1 MDTLTHAISGALL
14 GRLLCVRPVAPPLPA
29 SVAAVLA
36 PHGRFSAA
44 WDHAPGHLAP
54 WQAAT
59 VGAVAAAF
67 PDIDAL
73 AMLAGDFTY
82 LRWHRGV
89 THSVLLAPL
98 WGWLLALVLAR
109 WFEVTRGKPGG
120 WKVLF
125 APALCGVLLH
135 IAGDWITPFGTM
147 MLAPLSDR
155 RFGLGAMFV
164 IDLAFSAI
172 LVGGLVLAAMAPRQ
186 RWPAALGLLGACA
199 WVGLAWTGQRE
210 GEAVARGHAQR
221 EGLAVQWIEAM
232 PRPASP
238 FNWTL
243 AIFDGS
249 DYRVAHV
256 NTRRSE
262 PLVASPS
269 DFFVRRLSA
278 PYLPA
283 SQAQWTR
290 VPRFGGGNGEE
301 APVWVLDAWSHEAF
315 APYRWFA
322 GAPALLT
329 TATRIA
335 EDGSE
340 ERCAAFRDLRFEFP
354 GREAS
359 PFRYGVCL
367 GAGGAA
373 RLMRFGAKG
382 WQPL

>member
-14 GRLLCVRPVAPPLPA
+14 GRLLCVRPAAPPMPA
-29 SVAAVLA
+29 AVAAVLA
-36 PHGRFSAA
+36 PRGRFSAA

-54 WQAAT
+54 WQAAA

-98 WGWLLALVLAR
+98 WAWLLALVMAR
-109 WFEVTRGKPGG
+109 WFEVTRARPGG
-120 WKVLF
+120 WRALF
-125 APALCGVLLH
+125 VPALGGVLLH

-147 MLAPLSDR
+147 MLSPLSQR
-155 RFGLGAMFV
+155 RFGLGAMFI
-164 IDLAFSAI
+164 IDLAFSGF
-172 LVGGLVLAAMAPRQ
+172 LVAGLALATLAPRR
-186 RWPAALGLLGACA
+186 RWPAALGLLGASA

-210 GEAVARGHAQR
+210 GEAIAREHAERQ
-221 EGLAVQWIEAM
+221 GLAVQWIEAM

-243 AIFDGS
+243 AIFDGR
-249 DYRVAHV
+249 DYHVAHV

-262 PLVASPS
+262 PLAATPS

-283 SQAQWTR
+283 SQAQWAR
-290 VPRFGGGNGEE
+290 LPRLGGEE
-301 APVWVLDAWSHEAF
+301 APAWVADAWAHEAF
-315 APYRWFA
+315 ATYRWFA
-322 GAPALLT
+322 GAPVLLVT
-329 TATRIA
+329 TTRA
-335 EDGSE
+335 AAHGSE

-373 RLMRFGAKG
+373 RLMRVGAAG

>member
-14 GRLLCVRPVAPPLPA
+14 GRLLCVRPVAAPLPA
-29 SVAAVLA
+29 AVAAVLA
-36 PHGRFSAA
+36 PQGRFSAA

-54 WQAAT
+54 WQVAT
-59 VGAVAAAF
+59 VGAIAAAF

-73 AMLAGDFTY
+73 AMLAGDFAY

-98 WGWLLALVLAR
+98 WAWLLALVMAR
-109 WFEVTRGKPGG
+109 WFEATRSKPEG
-120 WKVLF
+120 WKALF

-147 MLAPLSDR
+147 MLAPLADR

-172 LVGGLVLAAMAPRQ
+172 LVAGLALAALAPRR

-199 WVGLAWTGQRE
+199 WVVLAWTGQRE
-210 GEAVARGHAQR
+210 GEAIAREHAQR

-243 AIFDGS
+243 AIFDGR
-249 DYRVAHV
+249 DYHVAHV

-262 PLVASPS
+262 PLVAAPS
-269 DFFVRRLSA
+269 DFFLRRLSA

-283 SQAQWTR
+283 AQARWTR
-290 VPRFGGGNGEE
+290 LPRFGGED

-315 APYRWFA
+315 AAYRWFA
-322 GAPALLT
+322 GAPVLLAT
-329 TATRIA
+329 TTRVA
-335 EDGSE
+335 DDGSD

-354 GREAS
+354 GREDS
-359 PFRYGVCL
+359 PFRYGICL

-373 RLMRFGAKG
+373 RLMRYGAKG